1 MISVQEATIR
11 IGAHAGAAPVTRV
24 PLAEAAGCLLR
35 EPLYADRDFPP
46 FHRATMDGIAVAFAQ
61 VRAGRR
67 TFRVAGTVYAGAPP
81 ARLTGP
87 ETCVEI
93 MTGAVLPEG
102 ADTVVRYEDLQ
113 LDEGPEGR
121 RAALRGV
128 PEKQWHNVHRR
139 GTDGRQGDL
148 LVPAG
153 TRLGPAEIG
162 VAASVGSSTL
172 AVSGPL
178 RVAVVSTGDELVE
191 VDQAPLPHQIRRSNA
206 HLLGA
211 ALREAG
217 AAPSLFHVPDDK
229 PTIRRT
235 LENILPEHDCLV
247 LSGGVSMGKSDFVP
261 EVLRELGVETL
272 FHKVAQKPGKPF
284 WFGRTAAGQAVFAFP
299 GNPVSTFLC
308 CYRYLVPWLRAGLGQ
323 PALPAAYA
331 VLDET
336 IRFPPPLTYFVPVR
350 TYQDARGVVRAK
362 PLPGSGSGDFANLL
376 HADAFLE
383 LDAGTDTFPAGEAFP
398 LVRFRN
404 G

>member
-1 MISVQEATIR
+1 MISVQEATAR
-11 IGAHAGAAPVTRV
+11 IGAHPGV
-24 PLAEAAGCLLR
+24 PPATQIPLSQAVGCILR
-35 EPLYADRDFPP
+35 EPVHADRDFPP
-46 FHRATMDGIAVAFAQ
+46 FHRATMDGIALAFAQ
-61 VRAGRR
+61 AAAGRR
-67 TFRVAGTVYAGAPP
+67 TFRVAGTVYAGTPP
-81 ARLTGP
+81 VRLADP
-87 ETCVEI
+87 ESCVEI
-93 MTGAVLPEG
+93 MTGAVLPGG

-113 LDEGPEGR
+113 LDEGPGGR
-121 RAALRGV
+121 RATLRGT
-128 PEKQWHNVHRR
+128 PEKPGHNVHLR

-148 LVPAG
+148 LIPAG

-162 VAASVGSSTL
+162 VAASVGRATL
-172 AVSGPL
+172 TVSGPL

-191 VDQAPLPHQIRRSNA
+191 VDQVPLPHQIRRSNA
-206 HLLGA
+206 HMLGA

-217 AAPSLFHVPDDK
+217 AAPALFHVPDDK

-235 LENILPEHDCLV
+235 LERILPEHDCLV

-284 WFGRTAAGQAVFAFP
+284 WFGRAAAGQAVFAFP

-308 CYRYLVPWLRAGLGQ
+308 CYRYLVPWLRAAGGQ
-323 PALPAAYA
+323 PVLPAAHA

-350 TYQDARGVVRAK
+350 TYQDARGVVRAR

-383 LDAGTDTFPAGEAFP
+383 LDAGTHIFPAGEAFP

>member
-1 MISVQEATIR
+1 MITVQEATAL
-11 IGAHAGAAPVTRV
+11 IGAHPGPAPASRVT
-24 PLAEAAGCLLR
+24 LSEAAGCILV

-61 VRAGRR
+61 TQAGRR
-67 TFRVAGTVYAGAPP
+67 TFRVTGTVYAGAPP
-81 ARLTGP
+81 VRLADP
-87 ETCVEI
+87 EGCVEI

-102 ADTVVRYEDLQ
+102 ADTVIRYEDLQ
-113 LDEGPEGR
+113 LDEGADGR
-121 RAALRGV
+121 RATLRLL
-128 PEKQWHNVHRR
+128 PEKQWHNVHLR

-172 AVSGPL
+172 TVFGPV

-191 VDQAPLPHQIRRSNA
+191 VDQSPLPHQLRRSNA
-206 HLLGA
+206 YMLGA

-217 AAPSLFHVPDDK
+217 AAPALFHVPDDK
-229 PTIRRT
+229 PAIRRT
-235 LENILPEHDCLV
+235 LAGILPDHDCLV

-261 EVLRELGVETL
+261 EVLREMGVETL

-284 WFGRTAAGQAVFAFP
+284 WFGRTAGGQAVFAFP

-308 CYRYLVPWLRAGLGQ
+308 YYRYLVPWLRAALGQ
-323 PALPAAYA
+323 PALPVACA

-336 IRFPPPLTYFVPVR
+336 IRFKPPLTYFVPVR
-350 TYQDARGVVRAK
+350 TYQNPQGVVCAK

-383 LDAGTDTFPAGEAFP
+383 LNTGMDTFPAGQAFP
-398 LVRFRN
+398 LIRFRSW
-404 G
+404 